1 MSKRGNLKDMK
12 KAVLYKSIYT
22 KMVEFLKFQRLHVV
36 NPLNNLI
43 DHLLRGDNQHD
54 PISKGIPNSNK
65 NYWGWFM
72 ALGLPHHGTVSKW
85 FHRFIS
91 SDCLPWPSSDISDTT
106 T

>member
-43 DHLLRGDNQHD
+43 NHLLRGDHQHH
-54 PISKGIPNSNK
+54 PISKNL
-65 NYWGWFM
+65 
-72 ALGLPHHGTVSKW
+72 LGMVYGTGFTSSWHRLRMVSS
-85 FHRFIS
+85 FHVFNM
-91 SDCLPWPSSDISDTT
+91 PWPSTATDMTT
-106 T
+106 